1 MPGSLNQYCATVE
14 IFNNNTFASRSKNL
28 FSVKHSQ
35 DFWLTDCALHYN
47 VKKPIFFILFLMLL
61 TSKYNARS
69 GAKFFNASSFITVV
83 MNVWIAIWLYIILIS
98 LSGEVQ
104 LNPGPKEKSSS
115 AFLICHWNLK
125 SYAKVLLLEAYIV
138 AQKFYRVQFNTIWPS
153 IE

>member
-1 MPGSLNQYCATVE
+1 
-14 IFNNNTFASRSKNL
+14 
-28 FSVKHSQ
+28 
-35 DFWLTDCALHYN
+35 
-47 VKKPIFFILFLMLL
+47 MLL

-83 MNVWIAIWLYIILIS
+83 MNVWIAIWLYIIIILIS

-138 AQKFYRVQFNTIWPS
+138 AQKFYRVQFNTI
-153 IE
+153 